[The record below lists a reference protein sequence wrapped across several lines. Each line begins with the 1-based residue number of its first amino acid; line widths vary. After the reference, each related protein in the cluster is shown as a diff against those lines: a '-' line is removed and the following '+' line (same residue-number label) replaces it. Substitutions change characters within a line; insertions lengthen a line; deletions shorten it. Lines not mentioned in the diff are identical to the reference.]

1 MTIAEEMSAA
11 LLRIEA
17 EADAERRAQVE
28 RIAREHEVS
37 RRDSTRERE
46 RKADRSAEAAAAAL
60 LLLMRGTRTRAQ
72 GSAIMIGLREAE
84 SMRVR
89 PAVLPLPSKVPTL
102 LLEQAVR
109 DYERA
114 VRERAKYLLTQ
125 SKTPPRALLTRAF
138 EETTERALRITA
150 TETWSVANHELGK
163 VQRAAGVLDLS
174 LVREWV
180 AELDKRT
187 CERCAARDGEQVPA
201 RERFSPE
208 APLHPLCRC
217 TTELRRP

>member
-1 MTIAEEMSAA
+1 MSDA

-17 EADAERRAQVE
+17 EADAERRAQLE

-37 RRDSTRERE
+37 RRDTARERE
-46 RKADRSAEAAAAAL
+46 RKADRSAEAAALAL
-60 LLLMRGTRTRAQ
+60 MALMRWTRTRAQ
-72 GSAIMIGLREAE
+72 GAALMIGLREADR
-84 SMRVR
+84 MGVR
-89 PAVLPLPSKVPTL
+89 PAVLPIPSRAPTL

-114 VRERAKYLLTQ
+114 VRERAKYLLSK

-150 TETWSVANHELGK
+150 TETWSVASHELGK

-208 APLHPLCRC
+208 PPLHPLCRC